1 MASAMQ
7 GNGGADAAVA
17 IAARERRRP
26 KARETGATV
35 TAVAPATLYVSAL
48 LVLPFLMLVYLSF
61 HQADPVTGYKEGL
74 TLQNYAK
81 LIASPVYV
89 DSMIGTA
96 RLALVVT
103 LCSLVLGYPV
113 AWFLARSRSHFVP
126 LATAIVVV
134 PLFVSVVVRS
144 FGWIVLLGREG
155 TLNAVLLALG
165 LTGEPIQFLY
175 TEGAVTAGLVH
186 ILIPLMIL
194 PLASVLRGIDSA
206 LEDAARSL
214 GASGAKA
221 FWTVIFPLSLPGV
234 GAGSVLVFSHVIAA
248 FVLPAL
254 IGSERVKL
262 VATMIYQQV
271 MVIGDV
277 PLGAA
282 LGAVMVIAT
291 FALIVVARMFSRRLG
306 T

>member
-1 MASAMQ
+1 ML
-7 GNGGADAAVA
+7 
-17 IAARERRRP
+17 
-26 KARETGATV
+26 
-35 TAVAPATLYVSAL
+35 TAVAPATLYVIAL

-61 HQADPVTGYKEGL
+61 HQSDPVIGFKPGF
-74 TLQNYAK
+74 TLHNYVQ
-81 LIASPVYV
+81 LVDSPVYF
-89 DSMIGTA
+89 DSMVGTA

-103 LCSLVLGYPV
+103 ACSLLLGYPI
-113 AWFLARSRSHFVP
+113 AWFLARSRSYFVP
-126 LATAIVVV
+126 LATAVVVV

-144 FGWIVLLGREG
+144 FGWMVLLGREG

-165 LTGEPIQFLY
+165 LIGEPVQFLY

-186 ILIPLMIL
+186 ILVPLMIL
-194 PLASVLRGIDSA
+194 PIASVLRGIDSS
-206 LEDAARSL
+206 LDEAARSL
-214 GASGAKA
+214 GASGSRA
-221 FWTVIFPLSLPGV
+221 FWTVVFPLSLPGV

-271 MVIGDV
+271 MVIGNV

-282 LGAVMVIAT
+282 LGVVMVIAT
-291 FALIVVARMFSRRLG
+291 FALIGVAQILSKRLG